1 MGKLFG
7 TDGIRGLA
15 NEYPITPEMAL
26 RIGAATAL
34 LFKQR
39 GRKTRIVV
47 GKDTRISGDM
57 LEHALVSGICSVG
70 ADALLAGVLPT
81 PGVALMTK
89 SMDFGAGIMISAS
102 HNPFHDNGIK
112 IFSGD
117 GFKLSD
123 DMEAEIERL
132 IVNDDVTTDRSD
144 KPRVLGRAHQIR
156 DAGGRYMAFLKDV
169 LSNAETLEGVS
180 IVLDCANGATFQVA
194 PHTLMELGATVKTL
208 FSEPDGTNINLNC
221 GSEHLERLTE
231 EVARTKADVGFAF
244 DGDGDRVIAVDEK
257 GGRVTGDKILA
268 LCAKVMKD
276 RGRLSNNVAVST
288 VMSNIGLSLAL
299 KKLGIEHVTT
309 QVGDRYVLQ
318 EMVSREASI
327 GGEDSGHMIFLDH
340 HTTGDGIITALQV
353 VQAMKSTGSPLSE
366 LGKLVEIFPQR
377 MINVQVK
384 DKLPIKTVPE
394 IVSAIERVEAILG
407 DAGRVLVRYSGT
419 QLMCRVMVEGPT
431 YEQTEKY
438 CGEIAQVV
446 REKLG

>member
-1 MGKLFG
+1 
-7 TDGIRGLA
+7 
-15 NEYPITPEMAL
+15 
-26 RIGAATAL
+26 
-34 LFKQR
+34 
-39 GRKTRIVV
+39 
-47 GKDTRISGDM
+47 
-57 LEHALVSGICSVG
+57 
-70 ADALLAGVLPT
+70 
-81 PGVALMTK
+81 
-89 SMDFGAGIMISAS
+89 
-102 HNPFHDNGIK
+102 
-112 IFSGD
+112 
-117 GFKLSD
+117 
-123 DMEAEIERL
+123 
-132 IVNDDVTTDRSD
+132 
-144 KPRVLGRAHQIR
+144 
-156 DAGGRYMAFLKDV
+156 MAFLKDV
-169 LSNAETLEGVS
+169 VCNEKTLEGVS

-194 PHTLMELGATVKTL
+194 PHILMELGATLKTL

-299 KKLGIEHVTT
+299 KRLGIEHVTT

-318 EMVSREASI
+318 EMVSREASL
-327 GGEDSGHMIFLDH
+327 GGEDSGHMIFLDY

-377 MINVQVK
+377 MINLQVK
-384 DKLPIKTVPE
+384 NKLPIKTVPE

-407 DAGRVLVRYSGT
+407 EAGRVLVRYSGT
-419 QLMCRVMVEGPT
+419 QPMCRVMVEGPT
-431 YEQTEKY
+431 HEQTEKY
-438 CGEIAQVV
+438 CSEIAQVV